1 MVYIPIVKIQILKEL
16 YFVSRYLTN
25 LNKREIALHFRRGI
39 IWQKCREKF
48 RRPSKLFGQSGAQIP
63 QEDSYAR
70 STTIIAQ
77 QFEKRRV
84 LNFHNDQNERIS
96 FKNQPFL
103 TENQS
108 SWGIWAPLWPNNFL
122 GLRNFY
128 QHFCQCSILPTH
140 CYVHTK

>member
-1 MVYIPIVKIQILKEL
+1 MQTLIIQILNKLYNVSRYLTNLNKREIALHFRRRINWQKCWEKFRRPTNYLVKVVLKSDIKFNIIIQIMNEL

-25 LNKREIALHFRRGI
+25 LNKREIALHFRRRI

-77 QFEKRRV
+77 QF
-84 LNFHNDQNERIS
+84 
-96 FKNQPFL
+96 
-103 TENQS
+103 
-108 SWGIWAPLWPNNFL
+108 
-122 GLRNFY
+122 
-128 QHFCQCSILPTH
+128 
-140 CYVHTK
+140 

>member
-1 MVYIPIVKIQILKEL
+1 MIQIMDEL

-25 LNKREIALHFRRGI
+25 LNKREIALHFRRRI
-39 IWQKCREKF
+39 IWQKWREKF

-84 LNFHNDQNERIS
+84 LNFHTDQNQRI
-96 FKNQPFL
+96 
-103 TENQS
+103 
-108 SWGIWAPLWPNNFL
+108 
-122 GLRNFY
+122 
-128 QHFCQCSILPTH
+128 
-140 CYVHTK
+140 